1 MYDANQSGYDQGR
14 YNDRPAFRKLERQ
27 DGILGGVCG
36 GLGAFFGITP
46 WLFRIIFLFLAMPGG
61 LPGVLPYLI
70 LWLVIP
76 KRRD

>member
-1 MYDANQSGYDQGR
+1 MYDANQSRYDQGR
-14 YNDRPAFRKLERQ
+14 YNDRPAFRRLERQ